1 MPVPPAPVVP
11 AVPAAT
17 APAAPAAP
25 AVTNGAP
32 PATDPPPA
40 NDLPTDPAALQA
52 MILALRKE
60 NGADRTN
67 AKQAAADAARNELA
81 QTIGKALGLV
91 QDETP
96 IAPEALAAEIVT
108 HKTDAQQARVEL
120 AVFRASGAAGGD
132 PAALLDSTSF
142 LATLKDVDPTD
153 TAAITAAITA
163 AVTSNPRLGAAAPE
177 VSRTPA
183 PNPAQG
189 VGGSGAPDLD
199 AQIEA
204 ARKAGDLQTVIALKQ
219 QRAAAALKT
228 P

>member
-1 MPVPPAPVVP
+1 MVTERKVLVRLQANVSDFVAGMGTAAA
-11 AVPAAT
+11 AVRGL
-17 APAAPAAP
+17 
-25 AVTNGAP
+25 TNA
-32 PATDPPPA
+32 A

-91 QDETP
+91 QDDAP

-163 AVTSNPRLGAAAPE
+163 AVTANPRLGAAAPE

-189 VGGSGAPDLD
+189 VGGGGAPDLD

-219 QRAAAALKT
+219 QRAAAAHPTT